1 MLTPDFTPATDLQG
15 ERPVITCPF
24 CQTVHV
30 DNTIF
35 CDECGTYLLEEEK
48 RDTFPLEEQKE
59 TSQPEKTQPAE
70 ADLEEKMLD
79 VSTEAYSA
87 GSDVPP
93 VLRLKIGPRKRLVE
107 VTLDKPIHLGRLDP
121 SANVYPEVD
130 LTNDGGQEYGIS
142 RKHARL
148 YTRKGGVFV
157 EDLGSTNGTF
167 INGTRIASYLPEQLL
182 DGDVLLLGRLAVVV
196 NIVPRPS
203 PSS

>member
-1 MLTPDFTPATDLQG
+1 MPATILEG
-15 ERPVITCPF
+15 ESPVITCPF

-30 DNTIF
+30 DNTLF

-48 RDTFPLEEQKE
+48 RDTFPLEE
-59 TSQPEKTQPAE
+59 EKGAPPSEAAQPAE
-70 ADLEEKMLD
+70 EELEEKMLNA
-79 VSTEAYSA
+79 STEAYSA
-87 GSDVPP
+87 GSDAPP

-107 VTLDKPIHLGRLDP
+107 VTLDKPVHLGRLDP

-130 LTNDGGQEYGIS
+130 LTNDGGLEYGIS

-196 NIVPRPS
+196 NIVQRPS
-203 PSS
+203 SSS